1 MAYSPE
7 DQRALAASRRAVG
20 GAAGSALPITPSG
33 AAGSGVARATGG
45 GAPARPRTST
55 PAPVRPR
62 ITSTASGQYTKP
74 APVPAATAGA
84 VPDINA
90 FLNSDTAYQ
99 DQLRQ
104 FAQALSD
111 MQGDVTRRRGS
122 LESNYNTST
131 KALADQ
137 RLKDLA
143 NIEADY
149 GSRGLLRSGL
159 YAKAQGDYETEYG
172 NRSADLQRQQNDALN
187 QLNQE
192 LNQYQSQQGLQ
203 SQAAREAAIRRRAE
217 QYGI

>member
-7 DQRALAASRRAVG
+7 DQRAQAAARRAPS
-20 GAAGSALPITPSG
+20 GAAGSALGLSG
-33 AAGSGVARATGG
+33 AAGSGVSRYI
-45 GAPARPRTST
+45 APARTST
-55 PAPVRPR
+55 PYKPR

-74 APVPAATAGA
+74 RSVPSAGA
-84 VPDINA
+84 GAIPDINA
-90 FLNSDTAYQ
+90 FLGSDTSYQ

-111 MQGDVTRRRGS
+111 MNADVTRRRGS
-122 LESNYNTST
+122 LESNYNMST

-137 RLKDLA
+137 RVKDLA

-149 GSRGLLRSGL
+149 GARGLLRSGL

-172 NRSADLQRQQNDALN
+172 TRSSDLQRQENDALS
-187 QLNQE
+187 QLQQE
-192 LNQYQSQQGLQ
+192 LGQYQSQQQLQ
-203 SQAAREAAIRRRAE
+203 SQAAKEAAIRRRAE